1 MQRRWCRWVVVVL
14 SPLDAGMLVASDAV
28 DQERE
33 VGATLNA
40 MRRMYEQ
47 LTKEAASMRRSLN
60 ETA

>member
-14 SPLDAGMLVASDAV
+14 SPLDAGMLMALDAV

-33 VGATLNA
+33 VGATLDA
-40 MRRMYEQ
+40 MRRIEQ
-47 LTKEAASMRRSLN
+47 LTKEVASMRRSLI